1 VQRTVCHVPFRGF
14 FSLENIF
21 RFVGCFS
28 WQTAANARRW
38 VAEPK
43 SKTKYVFDSQSWFY
57 VRLKNS
63 KPFLAV
69 ARFQASSFGQYFFSK
84 QVFKFSAFLLAV
96 VSSLA

>member
-1 VQRTVCHVPFRGF
+1 
-14 FSLENIF
+14 
-21 RFVGCFS
+21 
-28 WQTAANARRW
+28 